1 MGQFPD
7 LDCFSSIS
15 WFSYL
20 PLSLQKDV
28 SRLGLF
34 FFFWSKMLDERSG
47 LLISSEAAAVVLMAP
62 SLFAPFLCSL
72 PAPG

>member
-28 SRLGLF
+28 SRLGF
-34 FFFWSKMLDERSG
+34 FFFWSKMLVGRSG
-47 LLISSEAAAVVLMAP
+47 LLISSDPWEVI
-62 SLFAPFLCSL
+62 
-72 PAPG
+72 